1 MSGRGIVTLRRA
13 CGPFG
18 CSVGK
23 GMKKISYH
31 GYRFPPEIIQPQEE
45 IIGHNCRFLQGKDRD
60 QEGLPKLREAI
71 KNHQHIE
78 VTLRNFRKNG
88 DLFYNKLN
96 ITPLFDNHGQL
107 IYFLGVQYDVTEQ
120 VRAEDEINKLNAK
133 RQTLKTALTR

>member
-1 MSGRGIVTLRRA
+1 MT
-13 CGPFG
+13 
-18 CSVGK
+18 
-23 GMKKISYH
+23 
-31 GYRFPPEIIQPQEE
+31 GYTQEE

-78 VTLRNFRKNG
+78 VTLRNYRKNG

-96 ITPLFDNHGQL
+96 ITPLLDNHGEV
-107 IYFLGVQYDVTEQ
+107 IYYLGVQYDVTEQ

-133 RQTLKTALTR
+133 LQTLKTD